1 MNTTEK
7 AAAESTPRA
16 SNAMRTMDRLSGWPL
31 KAGVVALLFAL
42 PFIPPFD
49 REDLLLYLIGAAL
62 MAAQAIAFDFTAGYI
77 NVVNFGFAAFVGL
90 GGYTSALLAVRLG
103 VSSWIGMFVGAA
115 AAALV
120 GFFTGALTLRLRGIY
135 AAVMA
140 WFVGLALLGLTRN
153 LTDLTRGARG
163 LNVPTLLETANNRP
177 YYYIIVMMMLITF
190 VSLRYIINSHVGL
203 AFRAIG
209 QNIEAA
215 RASGVDPTRYR
226 VLNFTVSCAF
236 AGWLGG
242 FYAHYYG
249 ILTPDVMNTS
259 HTIEVLAAAY
269 IGGRGSLWGGALA
282 AFPLIFF
289 REWLRTSLVDL
300 PGLNLVIYGLL
311 LILVMMYYPGG
322 IAELL
327 RSIQR
332 RLKRPST

>member
-1 MNTTEK
+1 
-7 AAAESTPRA
+7 
-16 SNAMRTMDRLSGWPL
+16 MDRLSGWPL

-49 REDLLLYLIGAAL
+49 REDLLRWLIGAAL
-62 MAAQAIAFDFTAGYI
+62 IAAQAIAFDFTAGYI

-90 GGYTSALLAVRLG
+90 GGYTSTLLAVRLG
-103 VSSWIGMFVGAA
+103 VSPWIGMFVGAA
-115 AAALV
+115 VAALV
-120 GFFTGALTLRLRGIY
+120 GFFTGALTLRLRGIF

-153 LTDLTRGARG
+153 LTDLTRGALG
-163 LNVPTLLETANNRP
+163 LNAPTLLVTADNRP
-177 YYYIIVMMMLITF
+177 YYYIIVVMMLVTF
-190 VSLRYIINSHVGL
+190 VSLQYIINSHVGL

-249 ILTPDVMNTS
+249 ILTPDVMSTS
-259 HTIEVLAAAY
+259 RTIEVLAAAY

-289 REWLRTSLVDL
+289 VEWLRTSLVDL
-300 PGLNLVIYGLL
+300 PGLHLVIYGLL

-332 RLKRPST
+332 RLKRSAT

>member
-1 MNTTEK
+1 
-7 AAAESTPRA
+7 
-16 SNAMRTMDRLSGWPL
+16 MDRLSGWPL

-49 REDLLLYLIGAAL
+49 REDFLLYLIGAAL

-90 GGYTSALLAVRLG
+90 GGYTSALLVVRLG
-103 VSSWIGMFVGAA
+103 VSPWIGMFVGAA

-153 LTDLTRGARG
+153 LTDLTRGALG
-163 LNVPTLLETANNRP
+163 LNVPTLLETADNRP

-215 RASGVDPTRYR
+215 RASGVDPTRYL

-300 PGLNLVIYGLL
+300 PGLHLVIYGLL